1 MSRFHAHHVTC
12 ALTLVLGFA
21 IAACTPRQET
31 LSEDVAGSGPP
42 PADTMVADQWTRD
55 AVGTKQTDRTLVALG
70 NEPFWNVRVTWRE
83 ILWTDPEH
91 LDGYRFEPADAVR
104 EGDALVYRTR
114 RDVPAGERGPNT
126 LELRIRQGTCSD
138 GMSDRQY
145 AMTAEARLDSVEYR
159 GCAHYPAD
167 AQPSER

>member
-1 MSRFHAHHVTC
+1 MTRSRSHRSVLALAL
-12 ALTLVLGFA
+12 ALTV
-21 IAACTPRQET
+21 AACSSRQET
-31 LSEDVAGSGPP
+31 VTEDVADSGPP

-55 AVGTKQTDRTLVALG
+55 AVTTKETDRTLVALG

-91 LDGYRFEPADAVR
+91 LDGYRFEPADPTR

-114 RDVPAGERGPNT
+114 RDVAAGEPGPRT

-138 GMSDRQY
+138 GMSDRVY
-145 AMTAEARLDSVEYR
+145 AMTSEARLDSVDYR